1 MNCAARLLYT
11 REDELLDSDELVDS
25 RETEERSKL
34 FSVLNNLILNESLC
48 QTGLAGREHLIRPSG
63 SCIHS
68 QSRFLVVLGLS
79 SEP

>member
-1 MNCAARLLYT
+1 VNYVTRLLYT

-34 FSVLNNLILNESLC
+34 FSVLNNPILNESLC
-48 QTGLAGREHLIRPSG
+48 QSGGFWKRHIIRPSV